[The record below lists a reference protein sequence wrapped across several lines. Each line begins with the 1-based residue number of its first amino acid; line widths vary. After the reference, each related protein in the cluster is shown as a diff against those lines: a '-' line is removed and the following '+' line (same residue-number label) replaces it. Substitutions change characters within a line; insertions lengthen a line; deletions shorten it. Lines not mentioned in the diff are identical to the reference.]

1 MPVDGVDAHGDLEQI
16 VEVRRTHV
24 LEARFDD
31 RHDNALGLNPRDRMA
46 ESTEQL
52 HAHDLEVGEVVAV
65 VHDAG
70 GVGLGVA
77 HAHARR
83 KT

>member
-1 MPVDGVDAHGDLEQI
+1 MLTAISSRSSRCAGSRYL
-16 VEVRRTHV
+16 RR
-24 LEARFDD
+24 AFDD
-31 RHDNALGLNPRDRMA
+31 RHENALGLDVGDGVA
-46 ESTEQL
+46 EGAEQL
-52 HAHDLEVGEVVAV
+52 DAHDLEVGEVVAV